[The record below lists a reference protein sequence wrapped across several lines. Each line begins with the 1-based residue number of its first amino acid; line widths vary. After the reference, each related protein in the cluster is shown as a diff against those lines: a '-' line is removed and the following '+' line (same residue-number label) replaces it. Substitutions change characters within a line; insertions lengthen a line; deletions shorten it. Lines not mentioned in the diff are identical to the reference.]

1 MLDAL
6 QNPIVIAG
14 VVLVLLVLIAIPVLV
29 RRRRA
34 GQDAVLPPPELSQQV
49 DYTSLPYEEPKTL
62 GERLRD
68 APAAVKLLL
77 GIVPLALIIAAFVV
91 WQAFFTTP
99 NPAQNIPPPPAP
111 EITDVTATLAS
122 ANRIVVDAATN
133 LPDGTQVT
141 AALRQGAEDFAWFNP
156 ESAQTQAAGGQI
168 RVVLER
174 ARDSQ
179 QPSRD
184 QEYTVVLRA
193 SANNQSVETEP
204 AKLTIPSIYVKD
216 FYRDQVAAAPT
227 EAPTAAPT
235 AAAPTAAPAA
245 PTAAPAEPTAAA
257 ELKAGVF
264 NGGNIRRVPEVTNS
278 AADILGQLEAGQEVV
293 LLERTAAG
301 DWYRVKAPAAEG
313 WVSAS
318 LLTVDPAVAEQ
329 VPLEGQGAPAGG
341 STLTASVFN
350 GGNVRK
356 VPRVTDD
363 PGDVLDQINAGEPV
377 TLLGKNASGEW
388 YKITNARGV
397 TGWVSATLLTIEDA
411 VAEQVPETQ

>member
-14 VVLVLLVLIAIPVLV
+14 LVLVLLVLIAIPVLV

-49 DYTSLPYEEPKTL
+49 DYTSIPYEEPKTL

-99 NPAQNIPPPPAP
+99 PTAQNIPPPPAP
-111 EITDVTATLAS
+111 EITDVSATLAS
-122 ANRIVVDAATN
+122 ANRIVIDAASN

-141 AALRQGAEDFAWFNP
+141 AALLQSGQEFAWYNP
-156 ESAQTQAAGGQI
+156 ESAQTQASGGQ
-168 RVVLER
+168 VHLVLER

-179 QPSRD
+179 QPTRD

-204 AKLTIPSIYVKD
+204 AKLTIPSIYVND
-216 FYRDQVAAAPT
+216 FFRDQAAAAPT
-227 EAPTAAPT
+227 TAPTTAPT
-235 AAAPTAAPAA
+235 AAPTAAPAA
-245 PTAAPAEPTAAA
+245 PTAAPAEPTAAP
-257 ELKAGVF
+257 ELKASVF

-313 WVSAS
+313 WVSAT
-318 LLTVDPAVAEQ
+318 LLTVDQAVAAQ
-329 VPLEGQGAPAGG
+329 VPLEGQAPPAAG
-341 STLTASVFN
+341 SVLTASVFN

-363 PGDVLDQINAGEPV
+363 PADVLDQINAGEPV

-388 YKITNARGV
+388 FKITNARGV

-411 VAEQVPETQ
+411 VAAQVPVTQ